1 MWDRRLPLTL
11 RMSSEEGYSLTEQNT
26 GRYVYCII
34 NRPPEKIEF
43 GDIGFGGESVH
54 TVDYKGFAPVVS
66 RAPLRDYGI
75 EGSNMEEES
84 DMEVH
89 NKVVSEVLKEHSVV
103 PVAYGMVFRNKK
115 RLFIAMKAG
124 YRAMKKGMHTV
135 DNRVELGV
143 KVFLPQDAQPDG
155 VGQCQAD
162 FLRKL
167 REVSSTLKELNLFSH
182 RLLLN
187 VACLVERESMDAFSD
202 TVEQLSSEHC
212 HFKVQYSGP
221 WAPYNFVDIHVLRAQ
236 GGGFR

>member
-1 MWDRRLPLTL
+1 
-11 RMSSEEGYSLTEQNT
+11 
-26 GRYVYCII
+26 
-34 NRPPEKIEF
+34 
-43 GDIGFGGESVH
+43 VH
-54 TVDYKGFAPVVS
+54 TVDYKGLAPVVS
-66 RAPLRDYGI
+66 RAPLRDYG
-75 EGSNMEEES
+75 MEES
-84 DMEVH
+84 DMGGEGDMNVH
-89 NKVVSEVLKEHSVV
+89 NNVVSEVLKEHSVV

-167 REVSSTLKELNLFSH
+167 RGVSSTLKELNLFSH